1 MTIFSLSFYNPNVN
15 TFMFKRLDVN
25 ITHYYRKSKLGN
37 VHPFKRKKQIA
48 VFECDNCGEEFSRD
62 KGKVDPRRLSDNYFH
77 VCPNCDPK
85 RFAQK
90 RGVEKRLVWNMPADT
105 DKPISSL

>member
-1 MTIFSLSFYNPNVN
+1 MLLFYNPNVN
-15 TFMFKRLDVN
+15 TIMFVRIDN
-25 ITHYYRKSKLGN
+25 SITHYYRKSKKGN
-37 VHPFKRKKQIA
+37 VHPYKRMKQIA
-48 VFECDNCGEEFSRD
+48 VFSCDNCGEEFKRE

-90 RGVEKRLVWNMPADT
+90 RGVEKRLVWNLPANS
-105 DKPISSL
+105 DKPVSSL